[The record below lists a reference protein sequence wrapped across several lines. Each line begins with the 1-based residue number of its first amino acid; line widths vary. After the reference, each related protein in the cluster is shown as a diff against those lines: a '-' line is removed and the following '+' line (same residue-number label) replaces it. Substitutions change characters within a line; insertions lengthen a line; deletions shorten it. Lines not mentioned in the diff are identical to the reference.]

1 MKVEII
7 YEHTVFRNA
16 RAFDEQNAFLVL
28 WKFSGRPD
36 TNRRTSQ
43 LKITFMGNQ
52 QFETIRPM
60 NISRFCQQD
69 IKITSCYS
77 FKSIQY
83 LFTTCLRLAY
93 DLFTTCLRRIIG
105 FYFPYDSKY
114 ISFHSCI
121 SHANAFL
128 QFDRNHSLAPNQNLR
143 KN

>member
-83 LFTTCLRLAY
+83 LFTTCLRLVY
-93 DLFTTCLRRIIG
+93 DLFTPNNWILFSLR
-105 FYFPYDSKY
+105 FKVYF
-114 ISFHSCI
+114 ISFVHFACKCVS
-121 SHANAFL
+121 SV
-128 QFDRNHSLAPNQNLR
+128 
-143 KN
+143 